1 MTIRVD
7 SEIGKLRRVLV
18 HRPDREIDWMVPRM
32 MEQLLFDDILYAKE
46 ARAEHE
52 DFCGVLRRAGVET
65 LDAQDLLADVVAE
78 PTAREELFEDL
89 GRHGELPKQGRSVL
103 EDLEPAVLAATLVA
117 GIRDENGYHNVES
130 AIFDLAPI
138 PNYFFQ
144 RDPQSVLGDRVMIS
158 SMATGARRREAL
170 LAKSIFSHH
179 RLLTGHSGLFPMA
192 EALTGVSDGG
202 FLSGGEPPTI
212 EGGDVLVAS
221 PEILL
226 VGISQRTNRRGAER
240 LVEYLRR
247 DAGNF
252 RHLIMVDL
260 PARRSYMHLDTV
272 FTLID
277 EGLCL
282 AYPPV
287 IEPGHQL
294 TGRAFYVDLRAEEFS
309 LRLRPSLLEA
319 LDQLGMSLDV
329 VPCGGAGDILFQER
343 EQWTDGANAFAIE
356 PGVIL
361 LYRRNRRT
369 VEELAKRGWR
379 VVTEEDVVAGREV
392 VTGQGPTV
400 VTIEGDELSRA
411 RGGPRCMTMP
421 LERDP
426 LPAR

>member
-1 MTIRVD
+1 MSIYVD

-52 DFCGVLRRAGVET
+52 DFCGVLQKAGVET
-65 LDAQDLLADVVAE
+65 LDAQDLLIEALKTQA
-78 PTAREELFEDL
+78 ARDQLFEDL
-89 GRHGELPKQGRSVL
+89 GRHGELPRQGRESL
-103 EDLEPAVLAATLVA
+103 EGLEPEELAAILVSGLRRA
-117 GIRDENGYHNVES
+117 DGYHNVDS
-130 AIFDLAPI
+130 LLFDLAPI

-170 LAKSIFSHH
+170 LAKAIFSHH
-179 RLLTGHSGLFPMA
+179 PELSDHAGLLPIGNEMA
-192 EALTGVSDGG
+192 AG

-212 EGGDVLVAS
+212 EGGDVVIAS
-221 PEILL
+221 REILL

-240 LVEYLRR
+240 LAEHLRL
-247 DAGNF
+247 NETSF

-277 EGLCL
+277 EGTCL

-294 TGRAFYVDLRAEEFS
+294 TGRAFYVDLASREFS
-309 LRLRPSLLEA
+309 LMLRPSLLEA
-319 LDQLGMSLDV
+319 LDQLGMPLEV
-329 VPCGGAGDILFQER
+329 VPCGGAGDVLFQER

-356 PGVIL
+356 PGVIV

-369 VEELAKRGWR
+369 VDELSNRGWR
-379 VVTEEDVVAGREV
+379 VISEVDVVAGRELV
-392 VTGQGPTV
+392 VGHGRTV
-400 VTIEGDELSRA
+400 VTVEGDELSRA

-421 LERDP
+421 LEREP
-426 LPAR
+426 RPSR

>member
-7 SEIGKLRRVLV
+7 SEIGRLRRVLV
-18 HRPDREIDWMVPRM
+18 HRPDREIDRMVPRM

-52 DFCGVLRRAGVET
+52 DFCGVLQSAGVET
-65 LDAQDLLADVVAE
+65 LDAQDLLVEVLAA
-78 PTAREELFEDL
+78 PAAREELLEDL
-89 GRHGELPKQGRSVL
+89 GRQGELPRQGRSVL
-103 EDLEPAVLAATLVA
+103 EDLEPAALAATLIA
-117 GIRDENGYHNVES
+117 GLRHQDGYHDVES
-130 AIFDLAPI
+130 VLFDLAPL

-170 LAKSIFSHH
+170 LAKSIFDHH
-179 RLLTGHSGLFPMA
+179 PALSGHSGLFPIA
-192 EALTGVSDGG
+192 SNPAGSR

-221 PEILL
+221 AEILL

-247 DAGNF
+247 DAGSF

-277 EGLCL
+277 EGVCL

-294 TGRAFYVDLRAEEFS
+294 TGRAFYVDLRADEFS
-309 LRLRPSLLEA
+309 LMLRPSLLEA
-319 LDQLGMSLDV
+319 LDQLGMSLEV
-329 VPCGGAGDILFQER
+329 VPCGGAGDVLFQER

-369 VEELAKRGWR
+369 VAELAKRGWR
-379 VVTEEDVVAGREV
+379 VVSEKDVVAGRESV
-392 VTGQGPTV
+392 VGQGLTV

-421 LERDP
+421 LEREP
-426 LPAR
+426 LTAR

>member
-1 MTIRVD
+1 MTIRVN

-18 HRPDREIDWMVPRM
+18 HCPAREIDWMVPRM

-46 ARAEHE
+46 ARAEHK
-52 DFCGVLRRAGVET
+52 DFCRVLRKAGVET
-65 LDAQDLLADVVAE
+65 LDAEDLLAETLAGAE
-78 PTAREELFEDL
+78 AKAALFEDL
-89 GRHGELPKQGRSVL
+89 QRAGELPKQGKGVL
-103 EDLEPAVLAATLVA
+103 EDLPPAELAATLIT
-117 GIRDENGYHNVES
+117 GLRHEDGYRNVDS
-130 AIFDLAPI
+130 QLFDFPPI

-158 SMATGARRREAL
+158 SMATAARRREAF

-179 RLLTGHSGLFPMA
+179 PEFSKHSGLLSIGSRSA
-192 EALTGVSDGG
+192 GDG
-202 FLSGGEPPTI
+202 FLSGGESPTV
-212 EGGDVLVAS
+212 EGGDVIVAS
-221 PEILL
+221 REILL

-240 LVEYLRR
+240 LVEHLRR
-247 DAGNF
+247 VESGF

-277 EGLCL
+277 VGTCL

-294 TGRAFYVDLRAEEFS
+294 TGRAFYVDLEADEFS
-309 LRLRPSLLEA
+309 LELRPSLLEA
-319 LDQLGMSLDV
+319 LDRLGMKLEV
-329 VPCGGAGDILFQER
+329 VPCGGSGDVLFQER

-356 PGVIL
+356 PGVIV

-369 VEELAKRGWR
+369 VDELSQRGWR
-379 VVTEEDVVAGREV
+379 VISEEDVLADRESVVGHGR
-392 VTGQGPTV
+392 TV
-400 VTIEGDELSRA
+400 VTIEGNELSRA

-421 LERDP
+421 LERD
-426 LPAR
+426 LLS

>member
-52 DFCGVLRRAGVET
+52 DFCSVLQRAGVET
-65 LDAQDLLADVVAE
+65 LEAQDLLVEVLAE
-78 PTAREELFEDL
+78 PMAREELFEDL
-89 GRHGELPKQGRSVL
+89 GRNGELPRQGRSVL
-103 EDLEPAVLAATLVA
+103 EDLEPAALAAALIA
-117 GIRDENGYHNVES
+117 GLRHEDGYHSAES
-130 AIFDLAPI
+130 VLFDLTPI

-158 SMATGARRREAL
+158 SMATAARRREAL

-179 RLLTGHSGLFPMA
+179 RLLSGHSGLFPMA
-192 EALTGVSDGG
+192 DGETGAG

-221 PEILL
+221 SEILL

-247 DAGNF
+247 NAGSF

-277 EGLCL
+277 DGLCL

-309 LRLRPSLLEA
+309 LMLRPSLLEA

-329 VPCGGAGDILFQER
+329 VPCGGAGDILFPER

-369 VEELAKRGWR
+369 IDELAKRGWR
-379 VVTEEDVVAGREV
+379 VVSEEDVIAGREAV
-392 VTGQGPTV
+392 VGRGPTV
-400 VTIEGDELSRA
+400 VTVEGDELSRA

-421 LERDP
+421 LEREP
-426 LPAR
+426 MSA

>member
-1 MTIRVD
+1 MTLRVD

-18 HRPDREIDWMVPRM
+18 HRPDREIDRMVPRM
-32 MEQLLFDDILYAKE
+32 MEQLLFDDILYGNE
-46 ARAEHE
+46 ARVEHRN
-52 DFCGVLRRAGVET
+52 FCLVLESAGVET
-65 LDAQDLLADVVAE
+65 LDAQDLLTEVLADPA
-78 PTAREELFEDL
+78 ARDELFEDL
-89 GRHGELPKQGRSVL
+89 ARHGELPLHGVEVL
-103 EDLEPAVLAATLVA
+103 SDLEPEALTSALIA
-117 GIRDENGYHNVES
+117 GVRNEDGYRNVDS
-130 AIFDLAPI
+130 LLFDLAPI

-144 RDPQSVLGDRVMIS
+144 RDPQSVLGGHVMVS
-158 SMATGARRREAL
+158 AMATSARRREAL
-170 LAKSIFSHH
+170 LAGAVFKHHPSVRAHQGLLSIGENS
-179 RLLTGHSGLFPMA
+179 L
-192 EALTGVSDGG
+192 DGA

-221 PEILL
+221 NEILL

-240 LVEYLRR
+240 LVEHLRR
-247 DAGNF
+247 VDTDF

-277 EGLCL
+277 EGTCL

-294 TGRAFYVDLRAEEFS
+294 TGRAFYVDLRAKEFS
-309 LRLRPSLLEA
+309 LLLRPSLLEA
-319 LDQLGMSLDV
+319 LEALGIELDV
-329 VPCGGAGDILFQER
+329 VPCGGAGDVLFQER
-343 EQWTDGANAFAIE
+343 EQWTDGANAFAIA
-356 PGVIL
+356 PGVIV

-369 VEELAKRGWR
+369 VGELAKRGWR
-379 VVTEEDVVAGREV
+379 VLAEEDVLAGRE
-392 VTGQGPTV
+392 TLLGEGRTV

-426 LPAR
+426 LPV